1 MPARSRQLN
10 QTINKETYGT
20 DVRDETHVTDEADG
34 GARTLVAR
42 RTRRTAQLSRR
53 SERNDLRI
61 FWPSASSRDRWL
73 KARVAADDRTQ
84 RST

>member
-34 GARTLVAR
+34 AHEGARTLV
-42 RTRRTAQLSRR
+42 
-53 SERNDLRI
+53 
-61 FWPSASSRDRWL
+61 PSVVSH
-73 KARVAADDRTQ
+73 K
-84 RST
+84 